1 MISQRFIYNICVS
14 WYKDKITFIGNS
26 NLIGLVL
33 KKDFFMTKYKGTL
46 INNVI
51 NVKALIQCIIVM
63 SEGSHHLLQ
72 VLEILRLL

>member
-14 WYKDKITFIGNS
+14 WYNDKITFIGNS

-33 KKDFFMTKYKGTL
+33 KKDFFMTEYKGTL

-63 SEGSHHLLQ
+63 SE
-72 VLEILRLL
+72 RRNN